1 MTVRDCPNLFI
12 LSRVYRAIIGGT
24 FDPPHLAHLLAA
36 ETAYMQLGVDE
47 VLMMPAGSP
56 WQKPASTVSA
66 GEHRWAMT
74 QMAVEGADFLVPD
87 DREVLRD
94 GWTYTADTLATFPES
109 DRLVLVLGADAAAN
123 LSTWQRYDQVRARA
137 EIAVVPRLHT
147 DPEAVHAAAGEVTW
161 LDMPILEI
169 SGSQIR
175 ERARSGQSVR
185 FLVRDRVYEYMTE
198 HGLYGL

>member
-1 MTVRDCPNLFI
+1 VLANRFI
-12 LSRVYRAIIGGT
+12 LSPVYRAIIGGT

-36 ETAYMQLGVDE
+36 ETAYMQLGVDH

-56 WQKPASTVSA
+56 WQKPASSVSP

-74 QMAVEGADFLVPD
+74 LLAVEGADFIVPD

-94 GWTYTADTLATFPES
+94 GWTYTADTLATFPEE

-123 LSTWQRYDQVRARA
+123 LSTWTRYDQVRERA

-147 DPEAVHAAAGEVTW
+147 DPADVVAAAGEVTW

-169 SGSQIR
+169 SGSKIR
-175 ERARSGQSVR
+175 ERARRGQSVR
-185 FLVRDRVYEYMTE
+185 FLVRDQVYDYMTE